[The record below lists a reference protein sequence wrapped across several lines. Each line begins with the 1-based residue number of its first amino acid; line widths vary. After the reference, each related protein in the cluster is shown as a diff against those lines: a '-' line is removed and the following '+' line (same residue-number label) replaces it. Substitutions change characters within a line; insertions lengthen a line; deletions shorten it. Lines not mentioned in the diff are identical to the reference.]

1 MTSPTWTP
9 GWRPSAAAPP
19 RTPAR
24 ASPKWRPLAQPRKA
38 KIHRSYSV
46 AEVAAL
52 FGVTRGAVRTW
63 CKADLPAVKI
73 AGDLLIYGE
82 ELRAFL
88 EKRRAARRAVC
99 PPGSIYCMKCR
110 VPRRP
115 ALEEI
120 TVTPLMGTA
129 GNIRAPCPH
138 CGASMNRRV
147 SLPDW
152 RNPGLPV
159 SA

>member
-1 MTSPTWTP
+1 M
-9 GWRPSAAAPP
+9 APL
-19 RTPAR
+19 
-24 ASPKWRPLAQPRKA
+24 SLNPRKA

-88 EKRRAARRAVC
+88 EKRRSARRAVC
-99 PPGSIYCMKCR
+99 PPGSVYCMKCR
-110 VPRRP
+110 APQRP
-115 ALEEI
+115 AAETI

-129 GNIRAPCPH
+129 GNVRAPCPI
-138 CGASMNRRV
+138 CGTPMNRRV
-147 SLPDW
+147 SLPRLAESGFAGVGMRPAQSHLDHSP
-152 RNPGLPV
+152 NPSVKPHFDGKE
-159 SA
+159 